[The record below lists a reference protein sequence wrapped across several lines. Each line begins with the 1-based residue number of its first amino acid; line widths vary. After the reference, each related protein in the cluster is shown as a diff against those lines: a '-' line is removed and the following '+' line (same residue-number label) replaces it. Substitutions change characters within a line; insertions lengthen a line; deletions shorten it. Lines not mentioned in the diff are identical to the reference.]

1 MSKVV
6 KFYFMGIINRDLEIV
21 DVNMSAFFERFDRAR
36 INGEINNQH
45 IVSGK
50 TMKIFQIIRP
60 NLNAQK
66 SFIIPFGTLKRGA
79 TYQED
84 NGKVEELTSLLYDI
98 TFVYYNQDDNVAMV
112 SGSKASPSV
121 KVICKFMN
129 LMLRQDRCNFI
140 MTPVTYDTGLEMV
153 RNARIVRSVS
163 ITVNM
168 NSSAIDRFYGFQGS
182 GLFESLKSFTQE
194 SASTDAQKISFELKA
209 GRSKNARMN
218 KQQVM
223 VLLNNLNLDVDTIEE
238 IVVHYKQGI
247 DEKIQTAKLRDSYL
261 NLTYDFS
268 NCPDNNLSS
277 SFILDNADVALSA
290 RRLSFA
296 SFIRSKTADQVPLDF
311 EIDDLIRFR

>member
-21 DVNMSAFFERFDRAR
+21 DVNMSAFFERLDRAR

-84 NGKVEELTSLLYDI
+84 NGKVEELTSRLYDI

-121 KVICKFMN
+121 KVICEFMN
-129 LMLRQDRCNFI
+129 LMLRLDRCNFI
-140 MTPVTYDTGLEMV
+140 MKPVTYDTGLETVM
-153 RNARIVRSVS
+153 NAPIVRSIT

-168 NSSAIDRFYGFQGS
+168 NSSAIERFYGFEGAR
-182 GLFESLKSFTQE
+182 LFESFKSFTQE
-194 SASTDAQKISFELKA
+194 SASTDAQKVTVELNV
-209 GRSKNARMN
+209 GRSKKARMN
-218 KQQVM
+218 KPQVM

-238 IVVHYKQGI
+238 VEVHYKQSP

-296 SFIRSKTADQVPLDF
+296 SFIRSKTADQVSSDF

>member
-84 NGKVEELTSLLYDI
+84 NGRVEE
-98 TFVYYNQDDNVAMV
+98 FVYYNQDDNVAMV

-121 KVICKFMN
+121 KVICEFMN

-140 MTPVTYDTGLEMV
+140 MTPVTYDTGLETV
-153 RNARIVRSVS
+153 NNAPIVRSVS
-163 ITVNM
+163 IKVNM
-168 NSSAIDRFYGFQGS
+168 NSSAIERFYGFQGA
-182 GLFESLKSFTQE
+182 GLFECLKSFTQE
-194 SASTDAQKISFELKA
+194 SASTDAQKITFELMT
-209 GRSKNARMN
+209 GRSKYARMN